1 MDAEVRKIE
10 NDLEEENVREL
21 WDMRNRD
28 AEKKNLCLSLNENM
42 YAFHTPYGRDK
53 MNYQLDDYVEKIV
66 QNIYIILKLF
76 ARLNIYPE
84 GFFEIIKERKEKQ
97 INNRE
102 DNIVDFY
109 KKIDREFSYLKSK
122 KSPSLLEDIG
132 VTYDKLVQFYQ
143 KNNLAYNNPDKIN
156 DLKYMDDLC
165 IKNGFITEKIMITDS
180 FDEDIENLMN
190 LMFIYM
196 SFLVDVGINPKD
208 KLSEIIEE
216 NKNNKKTR

>member
-1 MDAEVRKIE
+1 MDAEVRKISD
-10 NDLEEENVREL
+10 DLEEENVQQL

-28 AEKKNLCLSLNENM
+28 IEKKKLCLALNENM
-42 YAFHTPYGRDK
+42 YTFYTPYGRDK
-53 MNYQLDDYVEKIV
+53 MNFQLEDYAEKVI
-66 QNIYIILKLF
+66 QNIYTILKLF

-84 GFFEIIKERKEKQ
+84 GFFEIIKERKENQ

-122 KSPSLLEDIG
+122 KTPSMLEDIG

-143 KNNLAYNNPDKIN
+143 KNNLEYNNPDKIK
-156 DLKYMDDLC
+156 DARYMDNLC
-165 IKNGFITEKIMITDS
+165 FKSSFITENIMVTDS
-180 FDEDIENLMN
+180 FDEDVENLMN

-196 SFLVDVGINPKD
+196 SFLVDVGINPKER
-208 KLSEIIEE
+208 LNEIIEE
-216 NKNNKKTR
+216 DKENKRTK